1 MSLTIRELKQ
11 KACKAIDENR
21 ERIIGV
27 GDSVYGE
34 PELGYKE
41 FLTAGKVKKVF
52 DELGIFYRSEVALTG
67 VIAPLKGKE
76 SKVKVAV
83 GGELDA
89 VLVSTHP
96 DADPATGAVH
106 ACGHNC
112 MIAALVGV
120 AYALAGTGIMEEL
133 SGDVVFMALP
143 AEECVEME
151 YRAGLKEQKK
161 IQFIGGKQE
170 FIKLGEF
177 DDIDMMIM
185 QHNIDFKD
193 DKIAAAGNTYN
204 GFTGKLV
211 RYKGRA
217 AHAGGAPHR
226 GVNALNAATLGLQA
240 IAMQRETFKDD
251 DNIRV
256 HSIMTKGGDLVN
268 VIPDD
273 VRLEFMVRGNN
284 LDAILDASMKVDR
297 ALKAGADALGA
308 EVEIEDVVGYLPV
321 RINNDLMDIMFE
333 NQRELLGEDNVLYE
347 ADKSAAS
354 TDAGDVSAIIPTL
367 HALFGGCSGDLH
379 SVDFKVTDKEV
390 AYIATAKC
398 LAMTV
403 IDLLA
408 DNAVEA
414 LKVKDNFK
422 QLMTKKEYLSNW
434 GKVKIV

>member
-1 MSLTIRELKQ
+1 
-11 KACKAIDENR
+11 
-21 ERIIGV
+21 
-27 GDSVYGE
+27 
-34 PELGYKE
+34 
-41 FLTAGKVKKVF
+41 
-52 DELGIFYRSEVALTG
+52 
-67 VIAPLKGKE
+67 
-76 SKVKVAV
+76 
-83 GGELDA
+83 
-89 VLVSTHP
+89 
-96 DADPATGAVH
+96 
-106 ACGHNC
+106 
-112 MIAALVGV
+112 
-120 AYALAGTGIMEEL
+120 
-133 SGDVVFMALP
+133 
-143 AEECVEME
+143 
-151 YRAGLKEQKK
+151 
-161 IQFIGGKQE
+161 
-170 FIKLGEF
+170 
-177 DDIDMMIM
+177 
-185 QHNIDFKD
+185 
-193 DKIAAAGNTYN
+193 
-204 GFTGKLV
+204 
-211 RYKGRA
+211 
-217 AHAGGAPHR
+217 
-226 GVNALNAATLGLQA
+226 
-240 IAMQRETFKDD
+240 
-251 DNIRV
+251 
-256 HSIMTKGGDLVN
+256 LVN